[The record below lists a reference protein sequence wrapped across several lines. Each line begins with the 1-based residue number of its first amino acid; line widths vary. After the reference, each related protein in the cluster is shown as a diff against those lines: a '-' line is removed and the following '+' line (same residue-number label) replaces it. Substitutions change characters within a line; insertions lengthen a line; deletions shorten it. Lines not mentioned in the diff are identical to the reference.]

1 VLGIRVLTSLKKA
14 AILELNP
21 RKIYKTTTPNS
32 SILVH
37 FNHKRKFLMQ
47 AFFPMNHEAVPAPFG
62 KIVAQAVNIPV
73 IGIDGEKPVKTESK
87 KAYEEK

>member
-1 VLGIRVLTSLKKA
+1 LQFVCPKLSFKKIEKT
-14 AILELNP
+14 AILELNS
-21 RKIYKTTTPNS
+21 RKIYKTTTLNS

-37 FNHKRKFLMQ
+37 FNHKQKFLIQ
-47 AFFPMNHEAVPAPFG
+47 AFFPMNHKAAPAPFG

-87 KAYEEK
+87 RA